1 MNTNILLPPR
11 ARQWCYMIFALL
23 GLAQGSA
30 YVALSSLDRPFPDYL
45 KAASAVYGFLATA
58 PFVVALLNLNK
69 NDVSVQLP
77 VAVDEVEVAE
87 DLEPDIDEPDEDDA
101 DQPEVVMSGM
111 QNDD

>member
-1 MNTNILLPPR
+1 MDTNSLLPPR
-11 ARQWCYMIFALL
+11 ARQLCYMIFALL

-30 YVALSSLDRPFPDYL
+30 YVALSSLGRPFPDYL

-69 NDVSVQLP
+69 DEVSFSFP
-77 VAVDEVEVAE
+77 AAVDEP
-87 DLEPDIDEPDEDDA
+87 DLADDLDQDTDESDVDEA
-101 DQPEVVMSGM
+101 EVVMTGM